1 METKDQRKE
10 FGNPRTKDFF
20 MEIERTSIMGQFDAD
35 SCPICGAEDC
45 QDHSADDC
53 KEYRHLKLMG
63 RNK

>member
-1 METKDQRKE
+1 MKE
-10 FGNPRTKDFF
+10 RTKDFF
-20 MEIERTSIMGQFDAD
+20 MEIERCSLMGQFDAD
-35 SCPICGAEDC
+35 ECPICGNEDC